1 MYADDA
7 KDQAGNAAHTV
18 VAEAT
23 PVPRE
28 SFMLALTAMV
38 EATSPAPSA
47 AERESMNT
55 LAGSIAGENLIQAAR
70 EYTQASKARWESMM
84 LIPDRNEKARQ
95 AHIVLCKL
103 DTAAWERCVALL
115 REEGFYR
122 LLPDLRGFLHY
133 LAR

>member
-1 MYADDA
+1 MCADDA

-23 PVPRE
+23 LVPRE
-28 SFMLALTAMV
+28 SFMLALTAMA
-38 EATSPAPSA
+38 EATFPAPSVV
-47 AERESMNT
+47 ERELMNT
-55 LAGSIAGENLIQAAR
+55 LAGSIADENLIRAAR
-70 EYTQASKARWESMM
+70 EYTRASKARWKSMM
-84 LIPDRNEKARQ
+84 LIPDRNEKVRQ

-115 REEGFYR
+115 REEGLYR
-122 LLPDLRGFLHY
+122 LLPDLRGFLYY